1 MQRENG
7 ICSWDYNVPCD
18 KDGHITDDRRIRS
31 TLPTIRYLLKEG
43 AAVILASHMGRPKG
57 ERNPELSRPAAE
69 RLSELLDQP
78 VQFADDCI
86 GSETA
91 AMKKFS
97 RDRCCFLKIFVSIKK
112 KKRMIPILQKRW
124 WKAVQQL

>member
-1 MQRENG
+1 MTEESVLHSRPSDN
-7 ICSWDYNVPCD
+7 
-18 KDGHITDDRRIRS
+18 
-31 TLPTIRYLLKEG
+31 LLKEG

-57 ERNPELSRPAAE
+57 ERNPELSLRPAAE

-91 AMKKFS
+91 AMKKRFS

-112 KKRMIPILQKRW
+112 KKRMIPICKSAGGRLYSSCK
-124 WKAVQQL
+124 